1 MILASYYLEH
11 DFPAGP
17 GQTNLTNDA
26 IMGDEWLHQDR

>member
-17 GQTNLTNDA
+17 SRTDLTNDA
-26 IMGDEWLHQDR
+26 IMVDEWLHQDR